1 MAYKNKYPYIFVHGM
16 MGWGEK
22 EKMYAA
28 MPYWGMVCGNQMK
41 QLRADGIEAYAQKVS
56 PVGSAWDRACELYA
70 ELKGTTVDYG
80 LAHSREKGHNRFGRK
95 CEGLVKDWG
104 EPMADGGIKKIHLLG
119 HSFGGATMRMLV
131 SLLEFGSEEERVA
144 TPAGELSPLFEGGHG
159 EWVKSLTSISAPHDG
174 TTFTHAFP
182 KLMVGVTYGVLALG
196 SVIGNTGA
204 NSVYDFHMEQW
215 GLTEVPGNLT
225 YARNM
230 FNIKAIRKIVKSKDN
245 VFADLRIDQAMDM
258 NRDIKTS
265 PNVYYF
271 SLAGNGT
278 KPVGDG
284 TYVRDKIMIFAFIP
298 FAKVMGRFPLQNIN
312 GAEITEE
319 WRPND
324 GLVSLE
330 SARYPHLE
338 PHCVYEEVKDK
349 PLKKGIWHVLP
360 DAVAD
365 HGTVIGGSITYLGP
379 GKSKP
384 YKDTYNYW
392 INQLENLPD

>member
-1 MAYKNKYPYIFVHGM
+1 
-16 MGWGEK
+16 
-22 EKMYAA
+22 
-28 MPYWGMVCGNQMK
+28 
-41 QLRADGIEAYAQKVS
+41 
-56 PVGSAWDRACELYA
+56 
-70 ELKGTTVDYG
+70 
-80 LAHSREKGHNRFGRK
+80 
-95 CEGLVKDWG
+95 
-104 EPMADGGIKKIHLLG
+104 
-119 HSFGGATMRMLV
+119 MRMLV
-131 SLLEFGSEEERVA
+131 SLLEFGSEEERAA

-159 EWVKSLTSISAPHDG
+159 EWVKSLTAISAPHDG

-271 SLAGNGT
+271 SVAGNGT

-298 FAKVMGRFPLQNIN
+298 FAKVMGRFPLRTSTVRKSPKS
-312 GAEITEE
+312 GDRTTDSY
-319 WRPND
+319 P
-324 GLVSLE
+324 LSLHVILILSLIAFMTKLRISRSRKE
-330 SARYPHLE
+330 SGMFFPMLL
-338 PHCVYEEVKDK
+338 PTT
-349 PLKKGIWHVLP
+349 VLLS
-360 DAVAD
+360 AVPSLISDRASQSLTRT
-365 HGTVIGGSITYLGP
+365 HTIIG
-379 GKSKP
+379 
-384 YKDTYNYW
+384 
-392 INQLENLPD
+392 